1 MAKRAKAGLL
11 GFALGALQGVAAAQ
25 QRASLE
31 EAEARREARL
41 AAIRQAEQAADRD
54 FRADEA
60 ERERTARAGERE
72 ADRAL
77 TREQLA
83 QAGAHQVRMARLQE
97 RQIDLA
103 SAQAGEAR
111 RFREEQ
117 ERRLA
122 DAEARRE
129 QQFSSTQE
137 NLENPWVTYE
147 DEQGRLQR
155 VRLNDAVRLQVP
167 AARIL
172 MLDRQPIRTP
182 TAPRANLFGA
192 EPAATFNPLDPATWD

>member
-41 AAIRQAEQAADRD
+41 AAIRQAEQAAERD
-54 FRADEA
+54 F
-60 ERERTARAGERE
+60 RAGERE

-83 QAGAHQVRMARLQE
+83 QADAHQARMARLQE
-97 RQIDLA
+97 RQIELA

-122 DAEARRE
+122 EAEARRE
-129 QQFSSTQE
+129 QQFSSMQE

-147 DEQGRLQR
+147 DEQGRLRR

-167 AARIL
+167 AARIR